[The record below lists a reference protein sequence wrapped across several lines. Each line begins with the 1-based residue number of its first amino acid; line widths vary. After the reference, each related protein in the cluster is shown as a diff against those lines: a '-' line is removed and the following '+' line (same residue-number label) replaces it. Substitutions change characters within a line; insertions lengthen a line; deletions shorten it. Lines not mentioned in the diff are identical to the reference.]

1 MDVTNLAGKTV
12 VVTGAASGIG
22 RATALAFADRGAD
35 LAICD
40 VNETGLA
47 EVAAEI
53 ERRGRR
59 ALTARVD
66 VGKLEEM
73 QAFGARVHEHT
84 EAADIVVANAGVG
97 LGAGFLET
105 SIEDWRWIV
114 DINLWGVIHTCHVF
128 LPRMAGRFAPSRASR
143 DLPKGGGGRGGHVVI
158 VSSAAGYLA
167 TEALVA
173 YSTTK
178 FAVFG
183 LAEALRDEIHHRGIG
198 VTAVCPGIINTPI
211 TGSARLRGRQAD
223 PRMRELMVEFY
234 RKRNYGPEKVAAG
247 IVKAVARDAAVAPVS
262 PEAWAMYLL
271 KRVSPRLVARLN
283 RVLAARVERDL
294 AKRGIALGQ

>member
-1 MDVTNLAGKTV
+1 VDVANLAGKTV

-40 VNETGLA
+40 VNEPGLA
-47 EVAAEI
+47 EVGAEI

-73 QAFGARVHEHT
+73 QAFAARVHEGV
-84 EAADIVVANAGVG
+84 EATDIVVANAGVG

-114 DINLWGVIHTCHVF
+114 DINLWGVIYTCHSF
-128 LPRMAGRFAPSRASR
+128 LPRMVAR
-143 DLPKGGGGRGGHVVI
+143 GRGGHVVI

-183 LAEALRDEIHHRGIG
+183 LAEALRDEVHHRGIG

-223 PRMRELMVEFY
+223 PRAREMMIEFY

-271 KRVSPRLVARLN
+271 KRLSPSLVARFN
-283 RVLAARVERDL
+283 RRLAARVERDL
-294 AKRGIALGQ
+294 AKRGIVQAP